1 MVGFC
6 RHWALYIACMG
17 ILGCAA
23 RQADTPREKRPIPV
37 TVMTLQETSPGRLDQ
52 IAGSV
57 ASWKTENIGFE
68 VSGRVRFVVE
78 PDSDVE
84 GLSYVVDDKDRAQG
98 TVVARLDPE
107 RYDLAVNS
115 ALAQLE
121 TTKRQRRAVEIEVDD
136 VIPAQGRAAIAERTL
151 ASNTLTRNKGLF
163 DKKVITKEQLDESQA
178 KYDTAVANVS
188 KLAAD
193 RESKKAELTSFDA
206 KIEQQDNA
214 VTEAERDRA
223 DCELR
228 SFFRGQVAEVHVIP
242 GGFVERG
249 NPVLTVQMMDPI
261 KIEFE
266 VSASTARTLNYRDRI
281 PVSVPLPDGSQLEL
295 DGGIYM
301 IDPTANLETRTF
313 TVTVLTRNQRVEA
326 ELPPELKDKSFVRTQ
341 DQWQL
346 QTGII
351 PGTEGGYFVEEN
363 SIQKDAQGKFLWKIV
378 ERTPISDS
386 WTGGRFMKVEKIR
399 ITVPPESRKAPFLDI
414 WTFEEIVIDAD
425 QPNDRQFDPLTDIV
439 VGKLIPSK
447 DADQPEDGGTVLF
460 ERNRWLLRPGDLVR
474 VALEADKTS
483 RGFYVPMNAIKDKA
497 GSKHVMVVEDKN
509 GTTKAKLIPV
519 NVHESHNTSK
529 RVTAVDGE
537 SLQPGMSLIVEGV
550 HYLVDAEPVSITT
563 RTGAGE

>member
-1 MVGFC
+1 MVGFRC
-6 RHWALYIACMG
+6 HWALYIACLG

-23 RQADTPREKRPIPV
+23 RQPDTPREKRPRPV
-37 TVMTLQETSPGRLDQ
+37 TVMTLQETNPGRLDQ

-68 VSGRVRFVVE
+68 VSGRVRSVVE

-84 GLSYVVDDKDRAQG
+84 GISYVDGVNDRTQG
-98 TVVARLDPE
+98 TVLAKLDPE

-163 DKKVITKEQLDESQA
+163 DKDVITKEQLDESQA

-193 RESKKAELTSFDA
+193 REAKKAELTSFDA

-214 VTEAERDRA
+214 VAEAKRDRA

-266 VSASTARTLNYRDRI
+266 VSASTARTLNYRDNVPI
-281 PVSVPLPDGSQLEL
+281 SVPLPDGSEDKL
-295 DGGIYM
+295 DGGLYM
-301 IDPTANLETRTF
+301 IEPSANLETRTF
-313 TVTVLTRNQRVEA
+313 TVTVLTRNRRVEA
-326 ELPPELKDKSFVRTQ
+326 KLPSDLKDTPLARTR
-341 DQWQL
+341 DQWRL
-346 QTGII
+346 HSGLI
-351 PGTEGGYFVEEN
+351 PGTEDGYFIEEN
-363 SIQKDAQGKFLWKIV
+363 ALRQDSEGYYLWKIV
-378 ERTPISDS
+378 KRIPLSES
-386 WTGGRFMKVEKIR
+386 WTGGRLLTIKKIR
-399 ITVPPESRKAPFLDI
+399 VTLGKDKAPFLDI
-414 WTFEEIVIDAD
+414 WTFQEVVIVEGQEFNPEKD
-425 QPNDRQFDPLTDIV
+425 TV
-439 VGKLIPSK
+439 VGELIPSK
-447 DADQPEDGGTVLF
+447 AVDELVDDSLVLF
-460 ERNRWLLRPGDLVR
+460 DRGRWLLRPGDLVR
-474 VALEADKTS
+474 VALNAENTNT
-483 RGFYVPMNAIKDKA
+483 GFYVPMNAIKDKA
-497 GSKHVMVVEDKN
+497 GAKHVMVVTEDKN
-509 GTTKAKLIPV
+509 GKAKATLIPV

-529 RVTAVDGE
+529 RVTAVDGT
-537 SLQPGMSLIVEGV
+537 SLEPGMSLIVKGV
-550 HYLVDAEPVSITT
+550 HYLVDGEPVSITT